1 MPSRRIR
8 EDHGE
13 YRDIVKGNVDEKLKK
28 HIKGGQR
35 ITRRGKDFVVV
46 RVPHV
51 ELPSFRYGAPS
62 DGSGIGNGE
71 ADVGDEVGQG
81 PPQGQGQ
88 GEGGEPGEGGDGNGD
103 GHEIDVGISMDA
115 YFDMIGEEL
124 RLPNLLPKE
133 NGEMVKE
140 KIKWNRIA
148 KVGNN
153 SLLHKRRTLKNAFKR
168 LISTGDYDEKDL
180 SNFYPIKDDKE
191 YRSWSSVEVPDTN
204 AAIFFVSDISAS
216 MDEPKR
222 ALIREL
228 CWYLDNWIQ
237 RFYQETQVKYI
248 VHDHHAQEVDQE
260 KFYKYKSGGGTQI
273 SSAFHLVNDIIEKA
287 FPLNEWNIYVFYLSD
302 GENFGSDNDLCV
314 DYLKTMQNY
323 ANLIGITE
331 VKAVR
336 SWATFLPHIQSELS
350 GGRLDPKKIVT
361 ATMDSPSDVFK
372 TQQKLLT
379 PAEEEVPF

>member
-1 MPSRRIR
+1 MPSRRVR
-8 EDHGE
+8 EDHKE

-51 ELPSFRYGAPS
+51 ELPSFRYGRPS
-62 DGSGIGNGE
+62 NGEGIGNGE
-71 ADVGDEVGQG
+71 AEVGDEVGDG
-81 PPQGQGQ
+81 PPQD
-88 GEGGEPGEGGDGNGD
+88 GGNEPGEGGNGE
-103 GHEIDVGISMDA
+103 GEHEIDVGISMDA

-124 RLPNLLPKE
+124 QLPNLLPKE
-133 NGEMVKE
+133 NGDLVKE

-168 LISTGDYDEKDL
+168 IISVGEFDPKDV
-180 SNFYPIKDDKE
+180 SNVYPIKEDRE

-204 AAIFFVSDISAS
+204 AAIFFVADISAS
-216 MDEPKR
+216 MDQTKR
-222 ALIREL
+222 DLIREL
-228 CWYLDNWIQ
+228 CWYLENWIE
-237 RFYQETQVKYI
+237 RFYQETQRKYI
-248 VHDHHAQEVDQE
+248 VHDHVAQEVDQE
-260 KFYKYKSGGGTQI
+260 KFYKYQSGGGTQI
-273 SSAFHLVNDIIEKA
+273 SSAFELVNDVIEKA

-302 GENFGSDNDLCV
+302 GENFGDDNELCV
-314 DYLKTMQNY
+314 EHLKKMQKY

-336 SWATFLPHIQSELS
+336 SWATFLPHIKQRINS
-350 GGRLDPKKIVT
+350 GTLDPTKIAT
-361 ATMDSPSDVFK
+361 ASIEGPADVLK
-372 TQQKLLT
+372 ALQTLLT
-379 PAEEEVPF
+379 PAEDEVPF

>member
-1 MPSRRIR
+1 MPSRRVR
-8 EDHGE
+8 EDHKE

-51 ELPSFRYGAPS
+51 ELPSFRYGAPA
-62 DGSGIGNGE
+62 DGSGVGNGE
-71 ADVGDEVGQG
+71 AGVGDEVGDG
-81 PPQGQGQ
+81 PSQGQGQ
-88 GEGGEPGEGGDGNGD
+88 GGEPGEGGEGGGD

-124 RLPNLLPKE
+124 RLPNLKPKE
-133 NGEMVKE
+133 NGDMVKE

-168 LISTGDYDEKDL
+168 IISIGELDPDDV
-180 SNFYPIKDDKE
+180 SNVYPIKEDKE

-216 MDEPKR
+216 MDEEKR
-222 ALIREL
+222 SLIREL

-237 RFYQETQVKYI
+237 RFYEETQIKYI
-248 VHDHHAQEVDQE
+248 VHDHNAQEVDRE

-273 SSAFHLVNDIIEKA
+273 SSAFNLVNDIIEKA
-287 FPLNEWNIYVFYLSD
+287 YPLNEWNIYVFYLSD

-314 DYLKTMQNY
+314 DHLKTMQTY

-336 SWATFLPHIQSELS
+336 SWATFLPHIETQLS
-350 GGRLDPKKIVT
+350 SGTLDPNTIVT
-361 ATMDSPSDVFK
+361 ASMQDKSDVFK
-372 TQQKLLT
+372 TLQKLLT
-379 PAEEEVPF
+379 PADEEVPF

>member
-35 ITRRGKDFVVV
+35 ISRRGKDFVVV

-51 ELPSFRYGAPS
+51 ELPSFRYGQPS
-62 DGSGIGNGE
+62 DGGGIGNGE
-71 ADVGDEVGQG
+71 ADVGDEVGEG

-88 GEGGEPGEGGDGNGD
+88 GGQPGEGGEGEGE

-153 SLLHKRRTLKNAFKR
+153 SLLHKRKTLKNAFKR

-216 MDEPKR
+216 MDEEKR

-228 CWYLDNWIQ
+228 CWYLDNWVQ

-273 SSAFHLVNDIIEKA
+273 SSAFHLVNDIVEKA

-336 SWATFLPHIQSELS
+336 SWATFLPHIQSKLS
-350 GGRLDPKKIVT
+350 SGELDPKTIVT
-361 ATMDSPSDVFK
+361 ASMDSPSDVFK
-372 TQQKLLT
+372 TLQKLLT
-379 PAEEEVPF
+379 PADEEVPF

>member
-35 ITRRGKDFVVV
+35 VTRRGKDFVVV

-51 ELPSFRYGAPS
+51 ELPSFRYGQPS
-62 DGSGIGNGE
+62 DGGGIGNGE
-71 ADVGDEVGQG
+71 AEVGDEVGEG

-88 GEGGEPGEGGDGNGD
+88 GGQPGEGGEGEGE

-153 SLLHKRRTLKNAFKR
+153 SLLHKRKTLKNAFKR
-168 LISTGDYDEKDL
+168 LISSSDYDSEDL

-228 CWYLDNWIQ
+228 CWYLDNWVQ

-273 SSAFHLVNDIIEKA
+273 SSAFHLVNDIVEKA

-302 GENFGSDNDLCV
+302 GENFGSDNELCV
-314 DYLKTMQNY
+314 DYLKKMQTY

-331 VKAVR
+331 VKAIR
-336 SWATFLPHIQSELS
+336 SWATFLPHIQSQLS
-350 GGRLDPKKIVT
+350 SGKLDPKTIVT
-361 ATMDSPSDVFK
+361 ASMDSQADVFK
-372 TQQKLLT
+372 TLQKLLT
-379 PAEEEVPF
+379 PAGEEVPF

>member
-28 HIKGGQR
+28 HITGGQR

-51 ELPSFRYGAPS
+51 ELPSFRYGQPS

-71 ADVGDEVGQG
+71 ADVGDEVGEG

-88 GEGGEPGEGGDGNGD
+88 GGQPGEGGDGEGD

-153 SLLHKRRTLKNAFKR
+153 SLLHKRKTLKNAFKR

-216 MDEPKR
+216 MDEEKR

-228 CWYLDNWIQ
+228 CWYLDNWVQ

-273 SSAFHLVNDIIEKA
+273 SSAFHLVNDIVEKA

-314 DYLKTMQNY
+314 DYLKTMQKY

-336 SWATFLPHIQSELS
+336 SWATFLPHIQSKLS
-350 GGRLDPKKIVT
+350 SGELDPKTIVT
-361 ATMDSPSDVFK
+361 ASMDSPSDVFK
-372 TQQKLLT
+372 TLQKLLT
-379 PAEEEVPF
+379 PADEEVPF

>member
-13 YRDIVKGNVDEKLKK
+13 YRDIVKGNVDDKLKK
-28 HIKGGQR
+28 HIKSGQR
-35 ITRRGKDFVVV
+35 ISRRGKDFVVV

-51 ELPSFRYGAPS
+51 ELPSFRYGQPA

-71 ADVGDEVGQG
+71 AGVGDEVGEGPQQQG
-81 PPQGQGQ
+81 NGQGGQ
-88 GEGGEPGEGGDGNGD
+88 PGDGGEGEGD

-124 RLPNLLPKE
+124 QLPNLQPKD

-153 SLLHKRRTLKNAFKR
+153 SLLHKRKTLKNAFKR
-168 LISTGDYDEKDL
+168 LISSGDYNEEDL
-180 SNFYPIKDDKE
+180 SNFYPIKEDKE
-191 YRSWSSVEVPDTN
+191 FRSWSSVEVPDTN
-204 AAIFFVSDISAS
+204 ASIFFVSDISAS
-216 MDEPKR
+216 MYDEKR
-222 ALIREL
+222 GLVREL
-228 CWYLDNWIQ
+228 CWYLDNWVR

-273 SSAFHLVNDIIEKA
+273 SSAFHLVNDVVEKA

-314 DYLKTMQNY
+314 EYLKKMQTY

-331 VKAVR
+331 VKAIR
-336 SWATFLPHIQSELS
+336 SWATFIPAIQAQLS
-350 GGRLDPKKIVT
+350 TGDLDPKTIVT
-361 ATMDSPSDVFK
+361 ASMDSASDVFK
-372 TQQKLLT
+372 TLQKLLT

>member
-51 ELPSFRYGAPS
+51 ELPSFRYGQPS
-62 DGSGIGNGE
+62 DGGGIGNGE
-71 ADVGDEVGQG
+71 AEVGDEVGEG

-88 GEGGEPGEGGDGNGD
+88 GGQPGEGGEGEGD
-103 GHEIDVGISMDA
+103 GHEIDVGISMDS

-133 NGEMVKE
+133 NGDMVKE

-153 SLLHKRRTLKNAFKR
+153 SLLHKRKTLKNAFKR
-168 LISTGDYDEKDL
+168 LISSSDYDPEDL

-191 YRSWSSVEVPDTN
+191 FRSWSSVEVPDTN

-228 CWYLDNWIQ
+228 CWYLENWIE
-237 RFYQETQVKYI
+237 RFYQETQIKYI
-248 VHDHHAQEVDQE
+248 VHDHHAQEVDKE
-260 KFYKYKSGGGTQI
+260 KFYKYQSGGGTKI
-273 SSAFHLVNDIIEKA
+273 SSAFELVNDVIEKA
-287 FPLNEWNIYVFYLSD
+287 FPLSEWNIYVFYLSD

-314 DYLKTMQNY
+314 EHLKTMQNY
-323 ANLIGITE
+323 ANLVGITE

-336 SWATFLPHIQSELS
+336 SWATFLPHIQSQLTTGE
-350 GGRLDPKKIVT
+350 LDPKKIVT
-361 ATMDSPSDVFK
+361 ASMQDDSDVFK
-372 TQQKLLT
+372 TLQKLLA
-379 PAEEEVPF
+379 PADEEVPF

>member
-71 ADVGDEVGQG
+71 ASVGDEVGDG

-88 GEGGEPGEGGDGNGD
+88 GGQPGEGGGD
-103 GHEIDVGISMDA
+103 GDGESREIDVGISMDA

-153 SLLHKRRTLKNAFKR
+153 SLLHKRKTLKNAFKR
-168 LISTGDYDEKDL
+168 LISSEDYDPKDL

-222 ALIREL
+222 AIIREL
-228 CWYLDNWIQ
+228 CWYLDNWVR

-248 VHDHHAQEVDQE
+248 VHDNHAQEVDQE

-314 DYLKTMQNY
+314 DHLKTMQKY

-336 SWATFLPHIQSELS
+336 SWATFLPHIETQLTN
-350 GGRLDPKKIVT
+350 GVLDSKTIVT
-361 ATMDSPSDVFK
+361 ASLNDNSGVFK
-372 TQQKLLT
+372 TLQKLLT
-379 PAEEEVPF
+379 PADEEVPF

>member
-8 EDHGE
+8 EDHRE
-13 YRDIVKGNVDEKLKK
+13 YRDIVHDNVDDKLKK
-28 HIKGGQR
+28 HIKSGQR
-35 ITRRGKDFVVV
+35 ISRRGKDFVIV
-46 RVPHV
+46 RVPQI

-62 DGSGIGNGE
+62 DGGGIGNGE
-71 ADVGDEVGQG
+71 VSEGDEVGEG
-81 PPQGQGQ
+81 PQQQGQGGNQ
-88 GEGGEPGEGGDGNGD
+88 PGEGGEGSGEGR
-103 GHEIDVGISMDA
+103 EMDVGISMDA

-124 RLPNLLPKE
+124 QLPNLLPKE

-153 SLLHKRRTLKNAFKR
+153 SLLHKRKTLKNAFKR
-168 LISTGDYDEKDL
+168 LISSGDYNEEDL
-180 SNFYPIKDDKE
+180 SNFYPIKEDKE
-191 YRSWSSVEVPDTN
+191 FRSWSSVEMPDTN

-216 MDEPKR
+216 MDDEKR
-222 ALIREL
+222 SLIREL
-228 CWYLDNWIQ
+228 CWYLDNWVQ

-314 DYLKTMQNY
+314 EYLKTMQKY

-336 SWATFLPHIQSELS
+336 SWATFLPHIEKEISTGTLDSE
-350 GGRLDPKKIVT
+350 KIVT
-361 ATMDSPSDVFK
+361 ATMQDASDVFK
-372 TQQKLLT
+372 TLKKLLT
-379 PAEEEVPF
+379 PSNEEVPF

>member
-51 ELPSFRYGAPS
+51 ELPSFRYGQPS
-62 DGSGIGNGE
+62 DGGGIGNGE
-71 ADVGDEVGQG
+71 AEVGDEVGEG

-88 GEGGEPGEGGDGNGD
+88 GGQPGEGGEGEGE

-153 SLLHKRRTLKNAFKR
+153 SLLHKRKTLKNAFKR
-168 LISTGDYDEKDL
+168 LISSSDYDSEDL

-228 CWYLDNWIQ
+228 CWYLDNWVQ

-273 SSAFHLVNDIIEKA
+273 SSAFHLVNDIVEKA

-302 GENFGSDNDLCV
+302 GENFGSDNELCV
-314 DYLKTMQNY
+314 DYLKKMQTY

-331 VKAVR
+331 VKAIR
-336 SWATFLPHIQSELS
+336 SWATFLPHIQSQLS
-350 GGRLDPKKIVT
+350 SGKLDPKTIVT
-361 ATMDSPSDVFK
+361 ASMDSQADVFK
-372 TQQKLLT
+372 TLQKLLT
-379 PAEEEVPF
+379 PAGEEVPF